1 MPPIFI
7 FKDYIMNSE
16 MLSFQKDKKR
26 FNCRSVAVFIDQQKV
41 LLHRVGDNPY
51 WSLPGGRV
59 EFMES
64 ANTTVIREMKEEL
77 DIECQIIRPL
87 WIIENFFAYKE
98 VKQHEIA
105 FYFLVSVPQQLLKRG
120 KEFEVLENGI
130 TRLHFRWAEIDSLH
144 EEILFPT
151 VLKSSLTNLPSTME
165 YIVHRA

>member
-1 MPPIFI
+1 
-7 FKDYIMNSE
+7 
-16 MLSFQKDKKR
+16 MLSFQKNNKR
-26 FNCRSVAVFIDQQKV
+26 FNYRSVAVFIDHQKV

-64 ANTTVIREMKEEL
+64 ASTTVIREMKEEL
-77 DIECQIIRPL
+77 DVETQIIRPL

-105 FYFLVSVPQQLLKRG
+105 FYFLLGCPEQLLNRG
-120 KEFEVLENGI
+120 KEFEVLENEV
-130 TRLHFRWAEIDSLH
+130 TRLHFRWAEISRLH

-151 VLKSSLTNLPSTME
+151 VLRSSLMHIPSTME